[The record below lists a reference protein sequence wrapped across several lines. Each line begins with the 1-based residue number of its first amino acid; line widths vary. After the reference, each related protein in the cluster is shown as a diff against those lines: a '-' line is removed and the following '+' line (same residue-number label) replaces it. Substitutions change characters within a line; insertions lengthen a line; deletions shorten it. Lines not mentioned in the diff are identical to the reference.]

1 MLRRSFHGWRIKQEI
16 QNLTAIRTPS
26 SPRLNSVRDSPTPL
40 PPLFSSWQWQKN
52 LPPTS
57 HFRFTRQ
64 TTRSIPTGFSATAYC
79 SRAPEPGGFTRVEDP
94 NPNVDSLR
102 ESSVGVDDGREDD
115 GEGLG
120 RRRTLPEQ
128 LSSTVVVLTCM
139 SVIGTCNVF
148 LLRQGL
154 SGDRIPVV
162 SCDEPKDPYLQ
173 LWGLDGDYFE
183 SLMRNSKAV
192 VNKLE
197 VCRGHELRVAFEEAM
212 KYGGKV
218 ANKLE
223 GYPARDFRV
232 AEDDRTPRDDVK
244 DDEDNKDDVDDKDD
258 EDNKDDVDCLV
269 SQLESSDQDMSKE
282 SPTLMKTIVHG

>member
-162 SCDEPKDPYLQ
+162 SCDEPKNPYLQ
-173 LWGLDGDYFE
+173 LWWLDGDYFE
-183 SLMRNSKAV
+183 SLMRNSKVHLTKSFYPSPWGACFFTNLFSQNCMGGFSV
-192 VNKLE
+192 SLPKQKILVT
-197 VCRGHELRVAFEEAM
+197 HTSIDEL
-212 KYGGKV
+212 
-218 ANKLE
+218 
-223 GYPARDFRV
+223 
-232 AEDDRTPRDDVK
+232 
-244 DDEDNKDDVDDKDD
+244 VDDDSFK
-258 EDNKDDVDCLV
+258 LV
-269 SQLESSDQDMSKE
+269 A
-282 SPTLMKTIVHG
+282 